1 MNNRI
6 DQLTSLIFAT
16 HRFLHD
22 QMSHKNDSGFA
33 FLHIVTLKY
42 IREKKPLMK
51 EIADFLGITPPSA
64 TSLVDT
70 LAKAGMVNRL
80 DDPNDRRSVQLEITA
95 KGEKLIEEGMTKM
108 KELMKKNLEVL
119 TEDEQESL
127 SKILAK
133 IINSN
138 K

>member
-1 MNNRI
+1 MDNQV

-16 HRFLHD
+16 HRLLHD
-22 QMSHKNDSGFA
+22 QMSHKNDSGFS
-33 FLHIVTLKY
+33 FLHMVTLKY
-42 IREKKPLMK
+42 IKGKKSQMK

-80 DDPNDRRSVQLEITA
+80 DDPNDRRSVQLGITA
-95 KGEKLIEEGMTKM
+95 KGEKFIEEGMNRM
-108 KELMKKNLEVL
+108 KDLIQKNLEVL
-119 TEDEQESL
+119 NEAEQAEL

-133 IINSN
+133 IINAN